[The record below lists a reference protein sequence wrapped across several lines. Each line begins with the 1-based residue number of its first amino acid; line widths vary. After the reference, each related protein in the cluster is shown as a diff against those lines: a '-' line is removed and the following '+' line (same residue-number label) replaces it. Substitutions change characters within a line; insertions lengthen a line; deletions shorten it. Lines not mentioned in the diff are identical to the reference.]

1 MRTVFKTKKHA
12 DCDSKYLGL
21 LYPEIVNFF
30 LADEEQTVGVF
41 C

>member
-1 MRTVFKTKKHA
+1 
-12 DCDSKYLGL
+12 LGL
-21 LYPEIVNFF
+21 LDPVFYF